1 MALKSKSRKRF
12 SLADADRAYV
22 AARGQVENAL
32 NETLDRLGLNERVEA
47 LRSKIDDMDV
57 RKSVQE
63 AQEYLSDQIDSARD
77 YAKENPGK
85 VIGGAA
91 GVLVGASLLAYALS
105 RAGKKTSRSRKSG
118 GSSKKRTSSKKSSSS
133 KKRSR

>member
-1 MALKSKSRKRF
+1 MASKSKTRRI
-12 SLADADRAYV
+12 SLADADRAYT
-22 AARGQVENAL
+22 AAKDQVEGAL
-32 NETLDRLGLNERVEA
+32 RDTLDRLGLDERVAA
-47 LRSKIDDMDV
+47 LRTKIDEMDV
-57 RKSVQE
+57 RESIDK

-77 YAKENPGK
+77 YARENPGK

-105 RAGKKTSRSRKSG
+105 RAGKKTPVQRLRAKIAKKGTSIRKSIA
-118 GSSKKRTSSKKSSSS
+118 